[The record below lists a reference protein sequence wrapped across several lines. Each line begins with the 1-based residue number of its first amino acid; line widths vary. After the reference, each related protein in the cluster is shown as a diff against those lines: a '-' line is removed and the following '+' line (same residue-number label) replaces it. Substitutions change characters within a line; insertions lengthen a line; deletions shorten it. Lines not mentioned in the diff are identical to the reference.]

1 MIFKRRSPLEKEL
14 QKLNAEEEKYIASRR
29 EKQPGRLTQLLQDK
43 VPRGLQSTLDKAFA
57 PAFTIIFEKCTAE
70 IDKTYIRQ
78 KTEQEYMI
86 NEYTA
91 LVKNSRK
98 PLKNVRKNAKK
109 AARANVALSSVSG
122 TGLGLLGIGIPDIAV
137 FTSLMLKSVYQTAAN
152 YGFEYESYSERRFVL
167 TLIQAAVSK
176 GGQLE
181 KLNSETDS
189 FISTGHWPDD
199 TDIQTLIQQ
208 TSATLSAELLYI
220 KFLQGIPVA
229 GAAGGG
235 YNLVYM
241 QRVSKYAELKYR
253 RRFLMRRA
261 ALGMPL

>member
-1 MIFKRRSPLEKEL
+1 
-14 QKLNAEEEKYIASRR
+14 
-29 EKQPGRLTQLLQDK
+29 
-43 VPRGLQSTLDKAFA
+43 
-57 PAFTIIFEKCTAE
+57 
-70 IDKTYIRQ
+70 
-78 KTEQEYMI
+78 MI

-91 LVKNSRK
+91 LVKNNRK

-189 FISTGHWPDD
+189 FIRTGRWPDD

-261 ALGMPL
+261 DLGMPL